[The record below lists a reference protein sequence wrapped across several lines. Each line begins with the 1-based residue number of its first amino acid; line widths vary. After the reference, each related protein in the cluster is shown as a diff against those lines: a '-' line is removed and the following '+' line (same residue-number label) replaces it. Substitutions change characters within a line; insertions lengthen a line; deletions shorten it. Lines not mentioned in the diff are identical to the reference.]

1 MGLTNVFKNI
11 TVEGMHPIIEI
22 QNVTKSFGA
31 KTVLD
36 NLSLKVMK
44 GRFYSLVGES
54 GSGKTTTLR
63 LINGLE
69 KPTSGQ
75 VLYDG
80 EALDYKQIIPVRR
93 TMGYCLQGYTLFP
106 HMTISDNITVVAK
119 KAKWSRKRIDQR
131 LEEVMD
137 LLGLDPAFYLKKMPN
152 QLSGGQ
158 RQRVGIARALFM
170 NPKILLMDEP
180 FGALDP
186 ITRNELQD
194 AFVKL
199 QQKLQLSVV
208 LVTHDLSEAFKMSHE
223 IMVLNQGSL
232 AQQGK
237 PNSLLIKPAD
247 QYVES
252 FLKSNSPGHILK
264 EVPLFS
270 VLYSDV
276 WLRTGEETGL
286 MLKNCDSH
294 EVKTFDSENELD
306 QFLRDCQQKLDIAVD
321 STGKFLWAKELASG
335 ARVERSIGSEVDL
348 LSALQELFHVR
359 SNSLPV
365 VNQGG
370 VVVGIFGREALDVIG

>member
-1 MGLTNVFKNI
+1 MGLVYLFPIGLTNLTKNI
-11 TVEGMHPIIEI
+11 SLARMHPIIEI
-22 QNVTKSFGA
+22 KNVTKSFGP

-63 LINGLE
+63 LMNGLE
-69 KPTSGQ
+69 KPTSGE
-75 VLYDG
+75 VMYDG
-80 EALDYKQIIPVRR
+80 EPLDYKRIVPVRR

-106 HMTISDNITVVAK
+106 HMTIADNITIVAK
-119 KAKWSRKRIDQR
+119 KSKWPRQKIAAR
-131 LEEVMD
+131 LNEVLE
-137 LLGLDPAFYLKKMPN
+137 LLSLDPDFYLKKMPN

-194 AFVKL
+194 AFVAL
-199 QQKLQLSVV
+199 QKRLNLSVV
-208 LVTHDLSEAFKMSHE
+208 LVTHDMSEAFKMSHE
-223 IMVLNQGSL
+223 VMVLNQGAL

-237 PNSLLIKPAD
+237 PNSLLTKPAD
-247 QYVES
+247 EYVEN
-252 FLKSNSPGHILK
+252 FVKSNSPGHILK

-276 WLRTGEETGL
+276 WVRKQSAGQLVL
-286 MLKNCDSH
+286 QNCDNM
-294 EVKTFDSENELD
+294 E
-306 QFLRDCQQKLDIAVD
+306 Q
-321 STGKFLWAKELASG
+321 
-335 ARVERSIGSEVDL
+335 RS
-348 LSALQELFHVR
+348 FC
-359 SNSLPV
+359 
-365 VNQGG
+365 
-370 VVVGIFGREALDVIG
+370 F

>member
-11 TVEGMHPIIEI
+11 TVDGMHPIIEI